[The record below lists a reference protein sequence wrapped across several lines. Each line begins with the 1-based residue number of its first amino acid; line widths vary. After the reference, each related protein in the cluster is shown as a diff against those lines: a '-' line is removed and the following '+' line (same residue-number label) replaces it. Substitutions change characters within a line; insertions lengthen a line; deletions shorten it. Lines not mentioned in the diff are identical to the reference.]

1 MFDRHPTLIPG
12 RQHLSVLVGL
22 VLLSLVLTQFIDLPT
37 RTVGISALG
46 SPLGFE
52 ISSGW
57 LMAALLAGLACT
69 GTDAIVRTHPRARE
83 VSLRHTFVY
92 WIQPG
97 LVGLAAARLLS
108 LSPTRAIWLAGL
120 AATGLIFVIVLIA
133 EYTTV
138 DRLAPSYSQAR
149 LLLNAFA
156 YSLAFALYVIV
167 YQSHGRSLITAT
179 TVLVSSFALA
189 LDLFWGAGAEL
200 GRATALAGAVGLVLG
215 QCDWAMNYWRISAWS
230 GGMLLLLIFY
240 VMTGIAAQHVQ
251 GRLTRHVLVEFAVV
265 AVSGIAVVLVLRP

>member
-1 MFDRHPTLIPG
+1 MLNVRIGQVNLRLTNDTPNVTIALMFDRHPTLIPG

-37 RTVGISALG
+37 RRVGISALG

-52 ISSGW
+52 ISSDW

-83 VSLRHTFVY
+83 VSLQHTFVY

-97 LVGLAAARLLS
+97 LVGLAAARMLS

-120 AATGLIFVIVLIA
+120 AATGLIFVVVLIA

-138 DRLAPSYSQAR
+138 DRLSPIRTSTPIR
-149 LLLNAFA
+149 T
-156 YSLAFALYVIV
+156 
-167 YQSHGRSLITAT
+167 R
-179 TVLVSSFALA
+179 
-189 LDLFWGAGAEL
+189 
-200 GRATALAGAVGLVLG
+200 
-215 QCDWAMNYWRISAWS
+215 
-230 GGMLLLLIFY
+230 
-240 VMTGIAAQHVQ
+240 MTGQKRHRVIQMSQ
-251 GRLTRHVLVEFAVV
+251 GSLP
-265 AVSGIAVVLVLRP
+265 S